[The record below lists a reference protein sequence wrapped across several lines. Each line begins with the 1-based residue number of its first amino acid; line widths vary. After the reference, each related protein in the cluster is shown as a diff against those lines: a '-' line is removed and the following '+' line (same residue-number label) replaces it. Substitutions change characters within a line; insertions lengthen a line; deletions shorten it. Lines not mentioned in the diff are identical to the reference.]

1 MYGEVGE
8 GTRKNFLIENI
19 EVNIRKG
26 RGGVDMSNSCINK
39 DNQILLNTSA
49 VEIKEK
55 QPATGKEIL
64 LQK

>member
-1 MYGEVGE
+1 MEKWE
-8 GTRKNFLIENI
+8 KRREKKKLIENI

-55 QPATGKEIL
+55 PATGKEIL